1 MKLLPAIFLLVVSS
15 LAVAGQPP
23 VAIPEVSTPTEAA
36 LFAKG
41 AINAMKAL
49 PIDGFNMVEAGGET
63 YFISRN
69 GRFAFKGQL
78 MDTWSKTPI
87 TRIEQV
93 DSVMNR
99 IPLADMKLNIDELG
113 PVLVGKGKTP
123 VVVFVDPQ
131 CRYCKKLQQQ
141 LPALAD
147 RYTFKIIPI
156 AVLGPESTI
165 LVNKIECLL
174 QTKDK
179 EKATTALLN
188 QDYAGLPEQLPGS
201 CDKEPMQKAV
211 ITSAILGL
219 TAVPFVIAQDGR
231 THKGAPDDLAG
242 WLNSTQSVSTAK
254 Q

>member
-23 VAIPEVSTPTEAA
+23 VASPEVSTPTEAA

-113 PVLVGKGKTP
+113 PVLVGKGKTS

-131 CRYCKKLQQQ
+131 CRYCKSCSSSYRHSPIVTPSRLSRSRYW
-141 LPALAD
+141 D
-147 RYTFKIIPI
+147 RSRRFWSTKSNACSKPRTRKRRRPHYSIRTT
-156 AVLGPESTI
+156 LGCRNSF
-165 LVNKIECLL
+165 
-174 QTKDK
+174 Q
-179 EKATTALLN
+179 ATATRS
-188 QDYAGLPEQLPGS
+188 P
-201 CDKEPMQKAV
+201 CRK
-211 ITSAILGL
+211 
-219 TAVPFVIAQDGR
+219 
-231 THKGAPDDLAG
+231 
-242 WLNSTQSVSTAK
+242 W
-254 Q
+254 